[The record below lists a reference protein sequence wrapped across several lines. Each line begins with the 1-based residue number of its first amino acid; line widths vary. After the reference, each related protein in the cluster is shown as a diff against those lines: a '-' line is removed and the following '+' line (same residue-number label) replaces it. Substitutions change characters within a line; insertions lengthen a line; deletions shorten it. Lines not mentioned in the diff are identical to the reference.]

1 MVTRGESS
9 MNEQNIPTPDVVV
22 ARLPLYLRLLNF
34 LTEDGVS
41 VISSAELA
49 ERLGLSAA
57 QIRKDLS
64 HFGDFG
70 KQGSGYN
77 VAYLREKLREIL
89 HLEDI
94 WDVALVGAGDL
105 GHALAHYGGFIGQ
118 GFRIR
123 LVFDNNPQKV
133 GRDLGGLTVVST
145 NVMKEEIRR
154 RQIRVAILAV
164 PAVAAQRV
172 ADDLVEAGI
181 GAILN
186 YAPITLIAP
195 ADVHVQYMD
204 PVAHMQHMAFY
215 LQ

>member
-1 MVTRGESS
+1 MK
-9 MNEQNIPTPDVVV
+9 EQNVPAPDVVV
-22 ARLPLYLRLLNF
+22 ARLPLYLRALNF
-34 LTEDGVS
+34 LTEDGLG
-41 VISSAELA
+41 VISSSDLA
-49 ERLGLSAA
+49 ARLGLSAA

-77 VAYLREKLREIL
+77 VAYLRNKLREIL
-89 HLEDI
+89 NLEDI

-123 LVFDNNPQKV
+123 LVFDSNPQKV
-133 GRDLGGLTVVST
+133 GRDLGGLTVFST

-154 RQIRVAILAV
+154 RQIRIAILAV

-172 ADDLVEAGI
+172 TDDLVEAGV

-186 YAPITLIAP
+186 YAPITLMAP

-204 PVAHMQHMAFY
+204 PVAHLQHMAFY
-215 LQ
+215 LK

>member
-1 MVTRGESS
+1 MK
-9 MNEQNIPTPDVVV
+9 EQSIPAPDVVV
-22 ARLPLYLRLLNF
+22 ARLPLYLRTLNF
-34 LTEDGVS
+34 LTEEGLS
-41 VISSAELA
+41 VISSSDLA
-49 ERLGLSAA
+49 TRLGLSAA

>member
-1 MVTRGESS
+1 

-77 VAYLREKLREIL
+77 VTYLRGKLREIL
-89 HLEDI
+89 NLERI

-118 GFRIR
+118 GFRIKI
-123 LVFDNNPQKV
+123 VFDNNPQKV
-133 GRDLGGLTVVST
+133 GSDLGGLMVFST
-145 NVMKEEIRR
+145 HMMKEEIRR
-154 RQIRVAILAV
+154 QQIRVAILAV
-164 PAVAAQRV
+164 PAPAAQRV
-172 ADDLVEAGI
+172 TDDLIEAGV
-181 GAILN
+181 GAILC
-186 YAPITLIAP
+186 YAPITLMTP
-195 ADVHVQYMD
+195 AYVHVQYMD
-204 PVAHMQHMAFY
+204 PVAHLQHMAFY
-215 LQ
+215 LK